1 MLAAQDTC
9 SLSAPLTQLAVL
21 PDHVI
26 LGHSYDRSAGAARKA
41 KSWKA
46 GSNPRLPER
55 KFGAAAAA
63 PCPQL
68 RRVSTVQAGS
78 WLQPGLPGVLQWSGG
93 TEEPCRTLVCMK
105 QRGSLGFSSPLNPE
119 CPNPALCYSLC
130 THLQLDMPSSHRSP
144 RCAFARGCWGQRAE
158 AQGFSP
164 APTSLLPPQMLT
176 LHVSE
181 QPGRPRGGVRKTSYA
196 CDVLLCCWKVS
207 KDISG
212 AGETFQ
218 HIHFRA
224 AVSLPSCII
233 YHKIPSCLKAGY
245 ELFSV
250 PAFPLG
256 ALFHVIISILGVVF
270 CSSRLFCLFSPAVL
284 LQAQKV
290 GLLTGKL
297 LTRRS

>member
-1 MLAAQDTC
+1 MPLRVAAGGRGLKLRA
-9 SLSAPLTQLAVL
+9 SLQP
-21 PDHVI
+21 PP
-26 LGHSYDRSAGAARKA
+26 HSYPPKCSH
-41 KSWKA
+41 SM
-46 GSNPRLPER
+46 S
-55 KFGAAAAA
+55 
-63 PCPQL
+63 
-68 RRVSTVQAGS
+68 
-78 WLQPGLPGVLQWSGG
+78 
-93 TEEPCRTLVCMK
+93 
-105 QRGSLGFSSPLNPE
+105 
-119 CPNPALCYSLC
+119 
-130 THLQLDMPSSHRSP
+130 PSSQ
-144 RCAFARGCWGQRAE
+144 GGQ
-158 AQGFSP
+158 G
-164 APTSLLPPQMLT
+164 
-176 LHVSE
+176 
-181 QPGRPRGGVRKTSYA
+181 GGVRKTSYA

-245 ELFSV
+245 ELFSE

>member
-1 MLAAQDTC
+1 MPSRVAAGGRGLKLRA
-9 SLSAPLTQLAVL
+9 SLQP
-21 PDHVI
+21 PP
-26 LGHSYDRSAGAARKA
+26 HSYR
-41 KSWKA
+41 
-46 GSNPRLPER
+46 
-55 KFGAAAAA
+55 
-63 PCPQL
+63 
-68 RRVSTVQAGS
+68 
-78 WLQPGLPGVLQWSGG
+78 
-93 TEEPCRTLVCMK
+93 
-105 QRGSLGFSSPLNPE
+105 
-119 CPNPALCYSLC
+119 
-130 THLQLDMPSSHRSP
+130 
-144 RCAFARGCWGQRAE
+144 
-158 AQGFSP
+158 
-164 APTSLLPPQMLT
+164 PQMLT

-181 QPGRPRGGVRKTSYA
+181 QPGRPRGGVRKTSSA
-196 CDVLLCCWKVS
+196 CGVLLCCWKVS

-245 ELFSV
+245 ELFSE

-284 LQAQKV
+284 LQAQEV
-290 GLLTGKL
+290 GLLMGEL

>member
-1 MLAAQDTC
+1 M
-9 SLSAPLTQLAVL
+9 
-21 PDHVI
+21 
-26 LGHSYDRSAGAARKA
+26 
-41 KSWKA
+41 
-46 GSNPRLPER
+46 
-55 KFGAAAAA
+55 
-63 PCPQL
+63 
-68 RRVSTVQAGS
+68 
-78 WLQPGLPGVLQWSGG
+78 
-93 TEEPCRTLVCMK
+93 
-105 QRGSLGFSSPLNPE
+105 GFSPLLNPE
-119 CPNPALCYSLC
+119 CPNPALCSSLC
-130 THLQLDMPSSHRSP
+130 THLQLDLHSSHRSP

-158 AQGFSP
+158 AQGFPP
-164 APTSLLPPQMLT
+164 APTSLLPPPNAHTPCLRAAR
-176 LHVSE
+176 E
-181 QPGRPRGGVRKTSYA
+181 AKGGDVRKTSSA

-245 ELFSV
+245 ELFSK

-284 LQAQKV
+284 LQAQEV
-290 GLLTGKL
+290 GLLMGEL